1 VSVMGSGAAQTALRV
16 FANVGLALALA
27 LAPGCRRGGEEAAA
41 SATPPTSAQGASG
54 AQRCGSLGEPDCPL
68 QQWMK
73 ATLQAYLVSASGAD
87 HQRLAAALDKLA
99 AAAPAGFP
107 GWSDMARR
115 GAEQARAGD
124 TGAVRQS
131 CTSCHDAH
139 RARFRSELRGQRL
152 F

>member
-1 VSVMGSGAAQTALRV
+1 MGSAAARTGLRI
-16 FANVGLALALA
+16 FANMASALALALA
-27 LAPGCRRGGEEAAA
+27 LSPGCWRGGEEAA
-41 SATPPTSAQGASG
+41 SAPPPTAAQGAAG
-54 AQRCGSLGEPDCPL
+54 APRCGSLGEPDCPL

-73 ATLQAYLVSASGAD
+73 ATLQAYLVSARGAD
-87 HQRLAAALDKLA
+87 HQRLTAALDKLA

-115 GAEQARAGD
+115 GAERARAGD
-124 TGAVRQS
+124 TGGVRQA
-131 CTSCHDAH
+131 CTGCHDAH